1 MRSQTTRGVS
11 ANSPLVCYC
20 GKVNRDRIVQA
31 IRAGAT
37 TLKQIQKTTGAGI
50 GDRCEELNPKGTCCI
65 PDIVAI
71 LKEETGTK
79 GAEGCSCP
87 HCQPKA

>member
-1 MRSQTTRGVS
+1 MSKRSS
-11 ANSPLVCYC
+11 SLVCYC
-20 GKVNRDRIVQA
+20 GRVSRERIVKA

-37 TLKQIQKTTGAGI
+37 TLKKVQKATGAGI
-50 GDRCEELNPKGTCCI
+50 GDRCKELNPKGTCCI

-79 GAEGCSCP
+79 QADACSCP
-87 HCQPKA
+87 HCKPR